1 MIYRGSGVA
10 IVTPFTSNMDVNYN
24 KLDELI
30 EEQIAAGTDAIIIC
44 GTTGEASTM
53 TEVEHVETIR
63 FTAERVRGRI
73 PVVAGTGSN
82 CTKTT
87 IELSVAAQQGG
98 ADALLVVSPYYNKAT
113 QNGLIAHFSQVAE
126 AVSCP
131 IILYNIPGRTGV
143 AITAETTAAL
153 VQRNANIIGMKDASG
168 DLGHMARMMYLC
180 DGKLDLYSGND
191 DQVLP
196 LLSLGGQGVISVMAN
211 VLPTY
216 MHDMIQKYFDGDIE
230 GCRKMQFDILP
241 LFAELFREVSPIPIK
256 AAMNL
261 MGKEV
266 GGLRAPL
273 TTLEPQHGKLLEHA
287 MRDFKLL

>member
-216 MHDMIQKYFDGDIE
+216 MHDMIQKFFDGDIE